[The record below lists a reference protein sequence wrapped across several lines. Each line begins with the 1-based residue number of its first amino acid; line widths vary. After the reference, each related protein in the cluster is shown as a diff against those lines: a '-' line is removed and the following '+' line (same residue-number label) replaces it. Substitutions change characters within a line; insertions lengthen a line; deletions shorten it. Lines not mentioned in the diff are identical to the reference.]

1 MVRLRTK
8 TAWFAAGALA
18 AAAFIIWPGC
28 VSAPL
33 PSSRRP
39 LSAFKPVDFKFAKNA
54 HPTRDEI
61 IAKVGEPDQY
71 FSDLHVAC
79 YRLNRL
85 TRERI
90 VLLFALLPVGGYRD
104 NDRLEVAMI
113 EYDAQDRVK
122 RIEVKAVGESA
133 YLLGATSPVID
144 LHHYAQQW
152 LNTPLQDAH
161 KSKNSP

>member
-8 TAWFAAGALA
+8 SAWLAVGALA

-33 PSSRRP
+33 PSSRHP

-54 HPTRDEI
+54 HPTRGEI
-61 IAKVGEPDQY
+61 VAKVGEPDQY
-71 FSDLHVAC
+71 FPDLHVAC

-85 TRERI
+85 TRGRLI
-90 VLLFALLPVGGYRD
+90 LLFGLLPVGGFKD

-113 EYDAQDRVK
+113 EYDAQDRAK
-122 RIEVKAVGESA
+122 RIKVKAVGESA
-133 YLLGATSPVID
+133 YLFAETSSVIN
-144 LHHYAQQW
+144 LRHYAKEW
-152 LNTPLQDAH
+152 LTTPPKDAR